1 MLHLLN
7 AIRAFEVAARLGSV
21 RKAAEDL
28 HVTSGAVSRH
38 IRNLEDELGIALFE
52 RGNRSMRLTPEA
64 AAFAATVTEAFA
76 SLTRGA
82 EHLRAA
88 SGNTIMITAPDTFML
103 RWLVPRLQSLERALD
118 GISVRLTT
126 WTREINPADRSIDV
140 YVGVG
145 PLLDIPGMTV
155 TAVAPETF
163 GPVVSPLLVKG
174 RAVTPELL
182 WSLPRLDIRW
192 PPDMWTN
199 WAREAG
205 IALPPR
211 ETIWYDALS
220 FSVQAAEAGLGV
232 AIGPGPAITDA
243 LDHGRLIAP
252 LGMVTR
258 QGFWFLAWRDDRSS
272 RTMHKLRRWFQHEM
286 AARSSVSSKSG
297 HSFSGNAEPL

>member
-7 AIRAFEVAARLGSV
+7 SIRAFEVAARLGSV
-21 RKAAEDL
+21 RKAAEEL
-28 HVTSGAVSRH
+28 RVTSGAVSRH
-38 IRNLEDELGIALFE
+38 IKNLEDEFGVALFE
-52 RGNRSMRLTPEA
+52 RGNRSMRLSPDA

-76 SLTRGA
+76 SMTRGA

-88 SGNTIMITAPDTFML
+88 SSQSTLMITAPDTFML
-103 RWLVPRLQSLERALD
+103 RWLVPRLQSLESALG

-145 PLLDIPGMTV
+145 PLLDIPGMTM
-155 TAVAPETF
+155 ASVAPETF
-163 GPVVSPLLVKG
+163 GPVVSPLLIG
-174 RAVTPELL
+174 DREVTPELL

-205 IALPPR
+205 VTLPPR

-258 QGFWFLAWRDDRSS
+258 NGSWFLAWRDDRSS
-272 RTMHKLRRWFQHEM
+272 RTMNLVRRWFEQQM
-286 AARSSVSSKSG
+286 LTSG
-297 HSFSGNAEPL
+297 DRKR

>member
-7 AIRAFEVAARLGSV
+7 AVRAFEVAARLGSV
-21 RKAAEDL
+21 RKAAEEL
-28 HVTSGAVSRH
+28 HVTSGAISRH
-38 IRNLEDELGIALFE
+38 IKNLEDEFGVELFE
-52 RGNRSMRLTPEA
+52 RGNRSMRLTSNA

-76 SLTRGA
+76 SMTRGA

-88 SGNTIMITAPDTFML
+88 SSQSTIMITAPDTFML
-103 RWLVPRLQSLERALD
+103 RWLVPRLQSLENALG

-126 WTREINPADRSIDV
+126 WTREINPADRSIDI

-155 TAVAPETF
+155 VPVAPETF
-163 GPVVSPLLVKG
+163 GPVVSPMLIG
-174 RAVTPELL
+174 DREITPDLL

-192 PPDMWTN
+192 PPDLWTN

-205 IALPPR
+205 VVLPER
-211 ETIWYDALS
+211 ETVWYDTLS

-243 LDHGRLIAP
+243 LEHGRLIAP
-252 LGMVTR
+252 FGTVTR
-258 QGFWFLAWRDDRSS
+258 NGSWFLAWRNDRSR
-272 RTMHKLRRWFQHEM
+272 RTMHLVRRWFERQM
-286 AARSSVSSKSG
+286 RLDTGKSG
-297 HSFSGNAEPL
+297 

>member
-7 AIRAFEVAARLGSV
+7 ALRAFEVAARLGSIS
-21 RKAAEDL
+21 RAAEEL
-28 HVTSGAVSRH
+28 HVSSGAVSRH
-38 IRNLEDELGIALFE
+38 IRNLENELGIALFE
-52 RGNRSMRLTPEA
+52 RGNRSVKLTPAA

-76 SLTRGA
+76 SITRGT

-88 SGNTIMITAPDTFML
+88 SGQETLMLTAPDTFLL
-103 RWLVPRLQSLERALD
+103 RWLVPRLQSLEAAL
-118 GISVRLTT
+118 GGVSVRLTT

-145 PLLDIPGMTV
+145 PLLDIGGMTV
-155 TAVAPETF
+155 APVAPETF
-163 GPVVSPLLVKG
+163 GPVVSPMLTRG
-174 RAVTPELL
+174 RQMTPDLL

-205 IALPPR
+205 IALPRR
-211 ETIWYDALS
+211 ETVWYDALS

-232 AIGPGPAITDA
+232 AIGPGPAIWDA
-243 LDHGRLIAP
+243 LAQGRLVAP

-258 QGFWFLAWRDDRSS
+258 QGHWFLAWRNDRPS
-272 RTMHKLRRWFQHEM
+272 RTMHTIRRWFQQEM
-286 AARSSVSSKSG
+286 ADGLRWETDTTKVALQR
-297 HSFSGNAEPL
+297 P